1 MTYRNRENITALIPA
16 AGRVPEGILAFSN
29 IVCPAM
35 IPVGGRPL
43 IYWTM
48 RYLLGLG
55 IKQFI
60 IAVAQKQMFLED
72 FVACTFGPACHVKF
86 LVPSADQGLGGTVRE
101 LAEAAETVGSLV
113 VLGDTHFQFADDT
126 ILDANETTVLTHEV
140 PDPYR
145 WCTVE
150 VNKQGAVEEFHD
162 KSSSV
167 KTPAQALIGVYY
179 FPRTAELRDASNA
192 AVNANRT
199 MHQPTQMAQ
208 ILQRLPGVIHTVPA
222 REWLD
227 CGNPDRQAAS
237 HQALLQKRA
246 FNELSI
252 NPVLGTITKRSRH
265 TDKFLDEI
273 NYLRLLP
280 KDIAVLFPRVVDY
293 SADWNEP
300 YVTMEYYGYPTLA
313 EVFVFENVDAGIW
326 EQVFTHLRSIVLDEF
341 GRYHRP
347 LSAQVIRDMYLDKT
361 RKRLAE
367 LIDHPVLG
375 DLVHNADALII
386 NGRTLANIPAVWD
399 RIEERID
406 RLATNSQGTLVH
418 GDLCLSNILYDLRC
432 RVCKLIDP
440 RGSFGTPGVYGDPR
454 YDVAKMYHSVYGLYD
469 LITNDLFDV
478 KVNKSEIS
486 LGIRSRP
493 FHHDVCAR
501 FERVF
506 FSDFDRS
513 DILLLTG
520 LLFASMPALHY
531 DMPKRQIAMYTRA
544 VQLIHE
550 ALAPD
555 TQSLRTK

>member
-1 MTYRNRENITALIPA
+1 MTFRNRENITALIPA
-16 AGRVPEGILAFSN
+16 AGRVPEGILAFSS
-29 IVCPAM
+29 IVCPAL

-60 IAVAQKQMFLED
+60 IAVAQKQVFLED
-72 FVACTFGPACHVKF
+72 FVACTFGPACEVKF
-86 LVPSADQGLGGTVRE
+86 LIPKADQGLGGTVRE
-101 LAEAAETVGSLV
+101 LSEAVQTQASLV
-113 VLGDTHFQFADDT
+113 VLGDTHFQFDDES
-126 ILDANETTVLTHEV
+126 ILDANETTVLTNDV

-150 VNKQGAVEEFHD
+150 VDSTGAVKKFHN

-167 KTPAQALIGVYY
+167 QTPAKALIGVYY
-179 FPRTAELRDASNA
+179 FPRSADLREASIA
-192 AVNANRT
+192 AVEANR
-199 MHQPTQMAQ
+199 PTEMAQ
-208 ILQRLPGVIHTVPA
+208 ILQRLPGVVRSVPA

-252 NPVLGTITKRSRH
+252 NPILGTITKRSRH
-265 TDKFLDEI
+265 TEKFLDEI

-280 KDIAVLFPRVVDY
+280 RDIAVLFPRVVDY

-341 GRYHRP
+341 GRYRRP
-347 LSAQVIRDMYLDKT
+347 LSEDVIRDMYLNKT

-367 LIDHPVLG
+367 LSDHPVLG
-375 DLVHNADALII
+375 NLVNHADVLVI
-386 NGRTLANIPAVWD
+386 NGNKLANIPGVWD
-399 RIEERID
+399 RIEDRID
-406 RLATNSQGTLVH
+406 RLSKTSQGMLVH

-440 RGSFGTPGVYGDPR
+440 RGSFGTPGIYGDPR

-478 KVNKSEIS
+478 KVYENEIS
-486 LGIRSRP
+486 LAIRARQ
-493 FHHDVCAR
+493 FHHDVCGR

-506 FSDFDRS
+506 FSHFDRS

-531 DMPKRQIAMYTRA
+531 DMPKRQIAMYSRA
-544 VQLIHE
+544 VQLINE

-555 TQSLRTK
+555 THSTRT